1 MNLYLNICNNII
13 SFKSKSEIV
22 VQKSF
27 SVCQDLSS
35 GRKPKDKDLKEFRSS
50 VQVALKSLESLL
62 IILDG
67 IEDVEKENEK

>member
-1 MNLYLNICNNII
+1 MNSYLNICNNIV
-13 SFKSKSEIV
+13 SFKSESETV
-22 VQKSF
+22 VRKSF
-27 SVCQDLSS
+27 FVCQDLSF

-50 VQVALKSLESLL
+50 VQVALKFLESLL